1 MSEELLTRIRR
12 AGVIVICRKVYGQE
26 LFHLAQSLYRGGI
39 RQIEV
44 TFDQSDPQ
52 CITQTAEAIE
62 MLCRAFPDMDIGAGT
77 VLTKTQA
84 NTAYLAGAR
93 FLVSPHANPQLIRF
107 AHDHGMISIPGAM
120 TPSEVLAAYEA
131 GGDLIKLFP
140 AGYLGP
146 RYVKD
151 LTAPLSHIPLLAT
164 AGITEDNF
172 AAFLEA
178 GCCGAGISSLLTTPS
193 DIAAGNWDVFTARAE
208 RLLEI
213 YHKKQ

>member
-1 MSEELLTRIRR
+1 MNTIELIEKSKII
-12 AGVIVICRKVYGQE
+12 VIVRGVAKDKLIP
-26 LFHLAQSLYRGGI
+26 LAEAMYEGGI
-39 RQIEV
+39 RVVECTYDATGKLPDEENAANIAML
-44 TFDQSDPQ
+44 
-52 CITQTAEAIE
+52 AEHFGDRMAV
-62 MLCRAFPDMDIGAGT
+62 GAGT
-77 VLTKTQA
+77 VLTKKQVQLTKE
-84 NTAYLAGAR
+84 AGGR
-93 FLVSPHANPQLIRF
+93 FIISPDVNEEVIKETKALDLV
-107 AHDHGMISIPGAM
+107 SIPGAM

-213 YHKKQ
+213 YHEKQ